1 MQTKCKTERESGM
14 MYHKL
19 VGMAALL
26 LAALLLGAC
35 TSDFARTSDPQT
47 TPVPDNQPERLTPLS
62 SPVAQKYTAIA
73 GSVGTPGPNVDGEL
87 PTPEV
92 AIVTVHDIDY
102 NINEH
107 LAKNVSVRGAVGEVI
122 SDSAFVLEDPTPL
135 TGEVLVIYEDID
147 TDIAIQEGDSVIVT
161 GGVSQFD
168 PENLEGNSGLTL
180 DIPRALHGDYMGE
193 PTIIASGITSAPA
206 ANE

>member
-1 MQTKCKTERESGM
+1 M

-19 VGMAALL
+19 IGMAALL
-26 LAALLLGAC
+26 LGALLLGAC

-47 TPVPDNQPERLTPLS
+47 TPVVSDRTPERLTPLS

-73 GSVGTPGPNVDGEL
+73 GDVATPGPQVDGEL
-87 PTPEV
+87 PPREV

-102 NINEH
+102 NLNEH
-107 LAKNVSVRGAVGEVI
+107 LTEFVSVRGAVGEVI
-122 SDSAFVLEDPTPL
+122 SDRAFILEDPTPL
-135 TGEVLVIYEDID
+135 TGEVLVLFEDID
-147 TDIAIQEGDSVIVT
+147 MATMVQEGDEVIVT

-168 PENLEGNSGLTL
+168 PDNLEGDAGITL

-193 PTIIASGITSAPA
+193 PTIVASSVTSDD
-206 ANE
+206 